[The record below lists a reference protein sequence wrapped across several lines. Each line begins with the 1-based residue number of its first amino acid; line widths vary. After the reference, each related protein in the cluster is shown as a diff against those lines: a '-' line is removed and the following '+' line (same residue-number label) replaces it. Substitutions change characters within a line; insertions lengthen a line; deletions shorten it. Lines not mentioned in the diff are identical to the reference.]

1 MHWITEYILVVHIQW
16 IVIYVLES
24 TIVTRW
30 MFIVA
35 SCIGFETLPTIMDN
49 TNAMVMGFMCPLG
62 YGNSN
67 INQTMADRSILTFL
81 IALSDK
87 DIFFMLQHLTK
98 VPATV
103 ILLLGTV
110 TLKTKRMK
118 DILFCTRV
126 QVCT

>member
-1 MHWITEYILVVHIQW
+1 
-16 IVIYVLES
+16 
-24 TIVTRW
+24 
-30 MFIVA
+30 
-35 SCIGFETLPTIMDN
+35 MDN